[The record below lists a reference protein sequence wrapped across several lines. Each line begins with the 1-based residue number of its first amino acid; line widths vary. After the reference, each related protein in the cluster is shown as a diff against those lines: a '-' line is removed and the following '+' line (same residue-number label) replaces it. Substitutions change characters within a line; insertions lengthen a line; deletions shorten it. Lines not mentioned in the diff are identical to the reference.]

1 MYCPHVC
8 RNKQLDLHKSVHQ
21 APNFAKI
28 QISAKLCS
36 IRKDNLMQNILFPL
50 LFSTPFGTAVS
61 CVGSCMS
68 EYLESRLC
76 EDILTDMFIF
86 GLLNISLTFFVI

>member
-1 MYCPHVC
+1 
-8 RNKQLDLHKSVHQ
+8 
-21 APNFAKI
+21 
-28 QISAKLCS
+28 
-36 IRKDNLMQNILFPL
+36 MQNILFPL

-86 GLLNISLTFFVI
+86 GLLNISLTFFVIWFFHFYRQFQDAQFDINSPYLI

>member
-1 MYCPHVC
+1 
-8 RNKQLDLHKSVHQ
+8 
-21 APNFAKI
+21 
-28 QISAKLCS
+28 
-36 IRKDNLMQNILFPL
+36 MQNILFPL

-86 GLLNISLTFFVI
+86 GLLNISQTFFVI